1 MKLVLFWSFY
11 EKYTRAFYAKNSQ
24 LSQLPYREQLNYL
37 LADYFGWP
45 PALMQRLVDLGHEV
59 EILLVNVEP
68 LQRAWAKENGV
79 SFESDWQFSV
89 PLAQLQQYCPDVLWI
104 GSMFQYYRGY
114 LEEIRPYCK
123 KIFAWI
129 ACPLPKALNLDSVDC
144 ILTSHTN
151 FQQHFLAQGKP
162 SELLLPAFE
171 SNIAESIGKRPQ
183 DIECSF
189 AGSLSYGHLQR
200 LQVLK
205 RLVKTTPLTI
215 WGDRPKL
222 RSRGITN
229 PQFVW
234 TYLNLHQVHQRTKP
248 SVWGM
253 DMYRTLA
260 RSQICVNIH
269 IDVAGGLAGNM
280 RMFEVTGTGSLLITE
295 DAPNLRDLYE
305 PDREVVTYKN
315 TDELIEKINYYLAHP
330 EQRMAIAQAG
340 QAKTL
345 EHYNSLKRA
354 QDLLTIV
361 HRYL

>member
-11 EKYTRAFYAKNSQ
+11 SKYTDAVYAKNPKLVG
-24 LSQLPYREQLNYL
+24 LSYREQLDGL

-45 PALMQRLVDLGHEV
+45 PALMRRLVDLGHEV

-79 SFESDWQFSV
+79 VFEPDWQFSI
-89 PLAQLQQYCPDVLWI
+89 PLAQLQQYRPDVLWI

-114 LEEIRPYCK
+114 LEQIRPYCK

-129 ACPLPKALNLDSVDC
+129 ACPLPKMLNISSVDC
-144 ILTSHTN
+144 VLTSHAN
-151 FQQHFLAQGKP
+151 FQQHFLDQGMP
-162 SELLLPAFE
+162 SEILLPGFE
-171 SNIAESIGKRPQ
+171 PKILESLGNRLK
-183 DIECSF
+183 DVECSF

-200 LQVLK
+200 MRVLK
-205 RLVKTTPLTI
+205 QLTKKTPLTI
-215 WGDRPKL
+215 WGDQPKL
-222 RSRGITN
+222 LSRGITN
-229 PQFVW
+229 PRFVR
-234 TYLNLHQVHQRTKP
+234 TYLSMRRVRKRTKP

-260 RSQICVNIH
+260 RSKICVNIH

-305 PDREVVTYKN
+305 PDREVVTYKS
-315 TDELIEKINYYLAHP
+315 TDELIEKINYYLGSP
-330 EQRMAIAQAG
+330 QEREAIAQAG

-345 EHYNSLKRA
+345 GHYNSLKRA

-361 HRYL
+361 HRYM